1 MSTAVLAETQAQ
13 VLVDDTVELFTP
25 AEKIDEVRA
34 VVEDLQCHIIPGKV
48 IFQGILHKQIFFVNK
63 KNTVV
68 HQRVDIP
75 FSGFVEVE
83 EAQPGQGC
91 QLTAEIAFLEFE
103 LEDGKRLREI
113 AVIDITVRLFNNQ
126 PLNTMVMPAQ
136 QNSFIFRG
144 NPQAFIARG
153 DGKKKSGGV
162 MRR

>member
-1 MSTAVLAETQAQ
+1 MSRAVLAEREAQ

-25 AEKIDEVRA
+25 AVKIDEIRA
-34 VVEDLQCHIIPGKV
+34 VVEDLRCHIIPGKV

-83 EAQPGQGC
+83 GAQPGQGC
-91 QLTAEIAFLEFE
+91 QLTAEIVFLEFE
-103 LEDGKRLREI
+103 LEDGKLLREI
-113 AVIDITVRLFNNQ
+113 AVIDITVRLFNEN
-126 PLNTMVMPAQ
+126 LLTTVMPTQ
-136 QNSFIFRG
+136 QRSFVFRG

-153 DGKKKSGGV
+153 DGKRKRNGV
-162 MRR
+162 VHR